1 MAAENI
7 KSVTPLFREV
17 IGSRYLAVVEVKLPK
32 KYKTEGC
39 EISAAQLVEA
49 GLPAGI
55 VDVGWIVAGGNAAKN
70 AAGIL
75 AQLNITNPGGPLNK
89 PATAQKVKVQLYE
102 TETGAHPLKEQAS
115 EAVINE
121 EGTLVVALI
130 GR

>member
-7 KSVTPLFREV
+7 ASVTPLFKESIGARFLVVGEV
-17 IGSRYLAVVEVKLPK
+17 VFPT

-39 EISAAQLVEA
+39 ELSQTQLKEL
-49 GLPAGI
+49 GLPVGI
-55 VDVGWIVAGGNAAKN
+55 VDFGWVITGGNAAKN

-75 AQLNITNPGGPLNK
+75 AQFNITNPGALK
-89 PATAQKVKVQLYE
+89 QEAQVVKIQAYE

-115 EAVINE
+115 EAEVNK
-121 EGTLVVALI
+121 GATLLVALI